1 MTETI
6 IMPTTS
12 QVTIVIAGHV
22 RVYRDGL
29 VSALN
34 GRNELRVVGAAAD
47 GASTFEAVAG
57 RHPDVVLIDVTMPG
71 ALDAI
76 NAIRATTSTKV
87 IAFAVD
93 EAEARIVACI
103 DAGASGYVTCDS
115 SIDGVESV
123 IRHVVRDEFL
133 CSPRLAAT
141 LLRRVAERPTDGPH
155 ALDPRLTRREDQV
168 LRLIRD
174 GLSNKEI
181 AGRLNIAEA
190 TVKTHVHRL
199 LEKLEAS
206 TRTQA
211 AARAAG
217 LAQAQVGLVAGFTQ
231 ASTDVTDVS
240 RSVGRD
246 R

>member
-1 MTETI
+1 MTETLI
-6 IMPTTS
+6 TPTTS
-12 QVTIVIAGHV
+12 EVTIVIAVHV

-34 GRNELRVVGAAAD
+34 GRNELRVVGAADD
-47 GASTFEAVAG
+47 GASTFTEVTG

-76 NAIRATTSTKV
+76 QALRSTTLTKV

-93 EAEARIVACI
+93 EAEARIVTCI
-103 DAGASGYVTCDS
+103 EAGASGYVTCAA
-115 SIDGVESV
+115 SIDGVETV

-141 LLRRVAERPTDGPH
+141 LLRRVPDRATEGPH

-181 AGRLNIAEA
+181 AGKLNIAEA

-206 TRTQA
+206 TRAQA
-211 AARAAG
+211 AARAG
-217 LAQAQVGLVAGFTQ
+217 HLARSQVGFDAHFTH
-231 ASTDVTDVS
+231 AHSDAAEIS
-240 RSVGRD
+240 RGVGRD

>member
-1 MTETI
+1 MTDALVT
-6 IMPTTS
+6 PKTA
-12 QVTIVIAGHV
+12 QLTIVIAVHV

-29 VSALN
+29 ASALN
-34 GRNELRVVGAAAD
+34 GRNEMRVVGAADD
-47 GASTFEAVAG
+47 GASTFREVNG
-57 RHPDVVLIDVTMPG
+57 RHPDVVLIDVMMPG

-76 NAIRATTSTKV
+76 KALRSTTPAKV

-93 EAEARIVACI
+93 EAEAGIVTCI
-103 DAGASGYVTCDS
+103 EAGASGYVTCNS
-115 SIDGVESV
+115 SIDDVEAV

-141 LLRRVAERPTDGPH
+141 LLRRVADRATEGAD
-155 ALDPRLTRREDQV
+155 ALDRRLTRREDQV

-206 TRTQA
+206 TRAQA
-211 AARAAG
+211 AARASG
-217 LAQAQVGLVAGFTQ
+217 LPQLQVGFEARFARADSDAAEIT
-231 ASTDVTDVS
+231 
-240 RSVGRD
+240 RSVRRD